1 MTKNE
6 NGVYLD
12 YSVETLASVGRSY
25 AKVKIAQCDDG
36 LFRHAIDINYS
47 YGGMCGPITDHDD
60 GHPTYEAAKNAGIA
74 ELRRRFPKAWDSE
87 PQSVHAELKAML
99 DQIEAHERQPSLF

>member
-1 MTKNE
+1 MSKNE

-36 LFRHAIDINYS
+36 LFRHAIDFGYS
-47 YGGMCGPITDHDD
+47 YGGMSGPITDHGE
-60 GHPTYEAAKNAGIA
+60 GHPTREAAKAAGIA
-74 ELRRRFPKAWDSE
+74 ELRRRFPKAWGSE
-87 PQSVHAELKAML
+87 PHSVHAELKEML
-99 DQIEAHERQPSLF
+99 DQIEAHDLQPSLF